1 MFPARGSSLIKPES
15 PRSRHKKKPRPKL
28 GSLITLTGRRAYLA
42 RDYSLTTSAP
52 DNFTLRSLTAAKR
65 LTPWDENRCF
75 LLDPRAQDTKKDPNR
90 SWGPLIVLTGRR
102 AYLARDY
109 SLTTSAAE
117 KLNCCQKSA
126 HVGWEQV
133 FPSRSEGPR
142 HKKRPQPKLG
152 PFNNL
157 TGRRAYLA
165 RDYSLTTSAAEK
177 LNCCVR
183 DGNRCFLLAM
193 ITRKPSSAKSA

>member
-1 MFPARGSSLIKPES
+1 MLPEHGIYRAKRKTQR
-15 PRSRHKKKPRPKL
+15 PRHKK
-28 GSLITLTGRRAYLA
+28 S
-42 RDYSLTTSAP
+42 
-52 DNFTLRSLTAAKR
+52 
-65 LTPWDENRCF
+65 
-75 LLDPRAQDTKKDPNR
+75 PNR
-90 SWGPLIVLTGRR
+90 SWGPLIILTGRR

-117 KLNCCQKSA
+117 KLNCCQRFDP
-126 HVGWEQV
+126 VGWEQV
-133 FPSRSEGPR
+133 LPERGSNRRAEPTQNSNLQTQ
-142 HKKRPQPKLG
+142 KRPQPKLG
-152 PFNNL
+152 SLIIL

>member
-1 MFPARGSSLIKPES
+1 MKLGPRNNFAWRRDYQAKDSSLP
-15 PRSRHKKKPRPKL
+15 
-28 GSLITLTGRRAYLA
+28 
-42 RDYSLTTSAP
+42 TSFL
-52 DNFTLRSLTAAKR
+52 DNSTLRSLTAAKR

-75 LLDPRAQDTKKDPNR
+75 LLDPRVQDTKKDPNR
-90 SWGPLIVLTGRR
+90 SWGLLII
-102 AYLARDY
+102 
-109 SLTTSAAE
+109 
-117 KLNCCQKSA
+117 
-126 HVGWEQV
+126 
-133 FPSRSEGPR
+133 
-142 HKKRPQPKLG
+142 
-152 PFNNL
+152 L